1 MPLSVLE
8 LKDPLLKLP
17 DVDELLEL
25 LSLLEEELEFLLPLE
40 ELELLLE
47 LPLLKEPLLKPL
59 VDLLTLDFPPLDLK
73 VLLEVLLLELLN
85 PPELLKLLDPFD
97 FASTTVS
104 PWVMLSKIGIV
115 SIRKL
120 EVKKIKVK
128 NKVNIIFLWL
138 FLFIKLTPKKKDYDI
153 ILYRK
158 YIIYKLHLSLNYKQ
172 ISNIYLNR

>member
-1 MPLSVLE
+1 MLE

-25 LSLLEEELEFLLPLE
+25 LLLLEEELELLLLLE

-73 VLLEVLLLELLN
+73 LLLELLLLELLN

-104 PWVMLSKIGIV
+104 PWVILSKIGIV
-115 SIRKL
+115 STKML
-120 EVKKIKVK
+120 HYYEEMGLANKYK
-128 NKVNIIFLWL
+128 NYTKANWEWKSRLDNITSI
-138 FLFIKLTPKKKDYDI
+138 D
-153 ILYRK
+153 
-158 YIIYKLHLSLNYKQ
+158 
-172 ISNIYLNR
+172 